1 MERSPG
7 RTGGWAFL
15 ILSCLLSRSLTWGIP
30 SGGRDAP
37 ANQSATCSADEFA
50 HRGYCCNRGH
60 PGFRMTK
67 ACAGAGLRTTCEPC
81 SNGTY
86 LELSNAATKCIK
98 CRKCE
103 SDEMEASPC
112 RAGKNREC
120 RCRPGLYVDH
130 ISPYTRICKPCA
142 QCGPGF
148 RKKTPCTHD
157 ANAVCECLESYYLA
171 SNGSCVPCVECN
183 SRKECSHLCP
193 TSTTPREPMKVA
205 PPPEIPNN
213 WWQTIAISLAVAMAC
228 AVVVVGGRRIHKRIR
243 RSRASSYYTGN
254 TCIQSTTSQNSEL
267 LPSPTASLRNCDPVF
282 GPFPPQHKQPELP
295 DCVPR
300 TINISQF
307 LYSVM
312 EVVPVSRWKELIRR
326 LGVSEREIERA
337 ERDNRVYSEA
347 QYYMIQLW
355 SRAGGGGGGLSPSLP
370 LPRPLALSLLQT
382 LREMGLGGCAEQLDQ
397 RYNISLE

>member
-1 MERSPG
+1 
-7 RTGGWAFL
+7 
-15 ILSCLLSRSLTWGIP
+15 
-30 SGGRDAP
+30 
-37 ANQSATCSADEFA
+37 
-50 HRGYCCNRGH
+50 GYCCNRCH

-86 LELSNAATKCIK
+86 LELSNAATKCIR

-103 SDEMEASPC
+103 SGESQPGDPGSDRITHCNTTLHPQIFNDLSFLFCMKCDSWSSLVFKTARKDRKQVDEQKENL
-112 RAGKNREC
+112 GWQ
-120 RCRPGLYVDH
+120 H
-130 ISPYTRICKPCA
+130 
-142 QCGPGF
+142 
-148 RKKTPCTHD
+148 
-157 ANAVCECLESYYLA
+157 AVIFM
-171 SNGSCVPCVECN
+171 CN

-243 RSRASSYYTGN
+243 RSRASSYYTVLALILLISVFNFSGN
-254 TCIQSTTSQNSEL
+254 TCIQSTTSQNSE
-267 LPSPTASLRNCDPVF
+267 
-282 GPFPPQHKQPELP
+282 HKQPELP